1 MNADELFEEG
11 LAVVRPSALSDP
23 VAYLK
28 ENVKKIPAGVFD
40 GGYNPK
46 RWPWIGEAVRIFNA
60 PTTSRMFMPWAI
72 GCGKTLTLKL
82 CATYLMANRRASMAI
97 FLDSQDKAKAFT
109 LNELRPLFDQVTDIR
124 SQMSQDD
131 NDKSGTLR
139 FSDGSLIHNRS
150 ASTEKHLQSLHVRYV
165 FGSECWQWPNGA
177 LAMSMSRMKA
187 AAFASKAVYESQP
200 GDIEGQGA
208 EFWKFYLM
216 TDQREWM
223 FVCPNEACRHR
234 QPWLW
239 DYVRFPEG
247 AKMTDGWDLEAVQQ
261 GTTYECSKCR
271 HRMEDN
277 DEVRS
282 ICNEVER
289 GAGFEATT
297 KPEKAGYVGLHVNA
311 LASTSWGSLA
321 VDMIKAKQ
329 VADLVGDQTPR
340 MLFKNQVLALPWT
353 DDTGSMVVSTE
364 SSDYAMADPWEAVC
378 YITPR
383 GNIVDKEDAPEGSVK
398 FVTVSIDCQADHF
411 WVIVRQWARTGHS
424 RLMYFGKVI
433 STDGL
438 TDWSGLDAIVA
449 KYGVHP
455 QLVMVDSGGQDQTTQ
470 TVYKQCATRGWY
482 CAKGSGQE
490 YFNVK
495 TKAGDTVRRFYNTPT
510 AIHVPGIRTPTALVV
525 WSNLSGKDLFHGMRA
540 RKVFTFARDADPSYV
555 EQLNS
560 EVRVKEAGK
569 AIWRKRKGVRD
580 NHAFDCEL
588 LAMLIAARWGL
599 LGRDE
604 PQTLPAPQ

>member
-1 MNADELFEEG
+1 VNAEELFQEG

-46 RWPWIGEAVRIFNA
+46 RWPWIAEAIRIFNQ

-82 CATYLMANRRASMAI
+82 NAAYLMANRRASMAI
-97 FLDSQDKAKAFT
+97 YLDSQDKAKGFT
-109 LNELRPLFDQVTDIR
+109 LNELRPLFDQVPDIR
-124 SQMSQDD
+124 AQMSADD

-139 FSDGSLIHNRS
+139 FADGSLIHNRS

-165 FGSECWQWPNGA
+165 FGSEAWQWPNGA
-177 LAMSMSRMKA
+177 IAMSLSRLKA
-187 AAFASKAVYESQP
+187 AAFASKAIYESQP
-200 GDIEGQGA
+200 GNVEGQGA

-247 AKMTDGWDLEAVQQ
+247 AKMTDGWDLEAVQK

-271 HRMEDN
+271 ERMEDN

-289 GAGFEATT
+289 GAGFEPTA
-297 KPEKAGYVGLHVNA
+297 KSEKAGYVGLHVNA

-321 VDMIKAKQ
+321 VDMIKAKE
-329 VADLVGDQTPR
+329 VADVIGDQTPR
-340 MLFKNQVLALPWT
+340 ILFKQQYLALPWA
-353 DDTGSMVVSTE
+353 DDQGSMVVSLE
-364 SSDYAMADPWEAVC
+364 SSDYAMSDPWEAVC
-378 YITPR
+378 YIGPR
-383 GNIVDKEDAPEGSVK
+383 GQIVDKAEAPDGSVK
-398 FVTVSIDCQADHF
+398 FQTLQVDCQGDHF
-411 WVIVRQWARTGHS
+411 WTVVRQWARTGHS
-424 RLMYFGKVI
+424 RLVHFGKVN

-438 TDWSGLDAIVA
+438 TDWSGLDALAA
-449 KYGVHP
+449 KHGVHP
-455 QLVMVDSGGQDQTTQ
+455 QLVMVDSGDGKSTQ
-470 TVYKQCATRGWY
+470 EVYKQCAIRGWY

-490 YFNVK
+490 YFNIK
-495 TKAGDTVRRFYNTPT
+495 TKSGDTVRRFYNTPT
-510 AIHVPGIRTPTALVV
+510 AIHVPGVRTPTALVV
-525 WSNLSGKDLFHGMRA
+525 WSNLSGKDLFAGMKA
-540 RKVFTFARDADPSYV
+540 RKVFSYARDADPSYV

-569 AIWRKRKGVRD
+569 AIWKRRQGVRD

-588 LAMLIAARWGL
+588 LGMLIAARWGL

-604 PQTLPAPQ
+604 TQTLPAPQ